1 MLKKFLKVVIASSL
15 AFCTLNFTSSSML
28 TNVNALEGTQ
38 STKEYELYP
47 IPHSI
52 HYTGQDFIL
61 RDNLNVVFGDGIDK
75 ETKERLKEVAALKK
89 LNVKNG
95 TEIGDTETTTNILV
109 GIYNSHDVA
118 DEYVKADKSALFAK
132 LDSYYLSIDN
142 GTIVVLGRDTD
153 AAFYGLTTLYHIFAQ
168 MDSRTIL
175 NLTIEDYAD
184 VKSRG
189 FIEGYYG
196 NPWSTSDRCDLM
208 KWGGYYKLN
217 SYFYAPKDDPK
228 HRTQWNVLYTD
239 DEIKN
244 KIDPLVKA
252 GNDSKCRFV
261 FALHPFPHGN
271 SFNFNNYDASL
282 AALKAKYK
290 QVIDRGARQ
299 IALLADDF
307 VNPGGENE
315 KKILNDLT
323 TWLKGEVKREYPD
336 MKTTIP
342 FVPFDYMGN
351 GSSAEFTPLKQTNPD
366 DVQIV
371 MTGGRI
377 WGEVTTN
384 FTNTFTQNTGRGP
397 YMWINWPCSDNSHSH
412 LIMGGYKTFL
422 HAGVNPSNIQGIIL
436 NPMQQSKPSKVAIF
450 GNATYSWHI
459 WTEDEADQ
467 AYEDSF
473 KYVDHNSAIE
483 TGASNAL
490 KELSKHMINQ
500 NMDGRVTKLEE
511 SVELKPILNDFVNKL
526 KNGTLTDEDYTKVRS
541 EFETLKDA
549 VKAFKTSGNEGLLE
563 REQMGV
569 FLDCW
574 EDTLDAVFAYLN
586 GVESAQKGDV
596 SGLLKYNSEGK
607 AAFDKSKGHK
617 FLYVDYYERAEVGV
631 QHIVPFINTLAEYC
645 TLQAE
650 VSMNP
655 NGITPEEKG
664 YKTNLVLENVGIRD
678 LNDGQLCDGVLGKTE
693 GTTAQKQVVEA
704 HLHHAGGNS
713 VLPGDYVQYNL
724 GKYDFVTGVDFAQAY
739 SLNGDA
745 IHEGHLE
752 YLNNKGKWIAIEGVT
767 INQQLHQD
775 IDLSDKKIYT
785 SAIRLVI
792 DGERPIWWR
801 LGEFKV
807 KTLTDVPSEKPSDEV
822 TLTVELEQLGVAGGA
837 LNNIVDGNTSTYAH
851 LNNDYSVLA
860 SGLPSSSD
868 NRSKDTIPVGA
879 KVKVNFSRAMKLDT
893 IKMTQDSGDKITN
906 GRVEYLGTDGQWH
919 ELETFSGAGAT
930 LTVNGNGVTATAIRF
945 ENTTD
950 ANNDT
955 YGTRKWWKLYE
966 IEVTEASAT
975 NPEDITKTIVANGVG
990 IALNSASYGP
1000 LEKIIDGDKG
1010 TFAHLNNDYTILPD
1024 HNNGGCKDTIPVNAN
1039 LTIEYSDVIRVGE
1052 IKLTQDGGDNV
1063 TKGVIEYFGT
1073 DGQWHEIQSFDNA
1086 SAELIVNGNG
1096 VLATKVRLVNL
1107 SDPQG
1112 DNFGTHKWWKVYEFE
1127 VEDLNL
1133 NASKNEGTTKYLYT
1147 NIEKSPILSNFND
1160 NLYQLTSGNI
1170 ELASGEYIGLEMT
1183 DIFKMESLSYD
1194 ITGLNNDLS
1203 IEYST
1208 NAIEWREINNK
1219 NDVVNKDARY
1229 IRIINNAQSNKA
1241 IVINQFELVYNQVS
1255 SPEFYKTNM
1264 GINAAYG
1271 TTQDMRNLKDSYKIF
1286 DGDLTTKACIGDY
1299 PVVDNGA
1306 TPAYVIFDLGQERTI
1321 HNLRYYV
1328 KETEKDYIRD
1338 AVFEVS
1344 NDPDGDN
1351 WVPVLTIGDG
1361 QENDSNDMNVVA
1373 KNYDELIHDSKNP
1386 GNMYKEGTVEDD
1398 SATGRYLRVRFTAPY
1413 RHRFP
1418 AFYEITINNGE
1429 YVSPESTR
1437 SIISENIEENGKL
1450 PSYML
1455 DGDYTTAY
1463 KSSAKNSSFRYVLS
1477 KPNGVRSVR
1486 IVSEGT
1492 PSQAEVYA
1500 KVYTK
1505 LNDGSFETED
1515 ILLGKLNQTV
1525 TEFNIPE
1532 DVTIKEMKVIWEDTI
1547 PEILEIAT
1555 SKNVE
1560 DTTEA
1565 RAALKALID
1574 QSVDTST
1581 WTDTSKKNYED
1592 ALSLANEVYNN
1603 AYASKVSIEN
1613 ATGQLRMAI
1622 EKPEIKYTG
1631 TELKA
1636 LLDTKVSNE
1645 EHYYT
1650 FASYNNYLE
1659 SYNLAKEAFEDKEN
1673 LSQKVA
1679 EKLILQLTE
1688 KKDKLEYSKYHKENA
1703 ILLLEKEDKLQRNA
1717 SDYTKVTFDAYT
1729 QAKEAIETAIEGDK
1743 TTPMTFKKLV
1753 EDLEKARDALISVV
1767 ELNEA
1772 IDEYKTYNG
1781 ELYTKVTF
1789 DAYTQ
1794 AINDGKK
1801 LLENGTKEEIA
1812 NQLKVINEK
1821 KQALVP
1827 NSDLLE
1833 EIIKDAMKV
1842 DGKNYTTDSYNKLQ
1856 KAIKDAKT
1864 AVENTTRDQYAM
1876 HAENITKAKTEL
1888 VNITAL
1894 KEIMSKVDKLDKSLY
1909 TKASYQIVADLMKDA
1924 NQVIIDGSEEDVTN
1938 MITKLQQAMDKLELS
1953 GTKVWK
1959 EYIQNLKL
1967 KDNADY
1973 TEESYKE
1980 YKQAYDDLMGM
1991 NEDLSLD
1998 QFNKVKVAY
2007 EETLET
2013 LVYKAA
2019 DYSKVQEILNKVPE
2033 DLSLFDTKK
2042 VEALN
2047 KVIASIDYNKNIKEQ
2062 KVVDQYAQDLQKA
2075 LDEVLKSLNQTD
2087 DNKNPN
2093 KPSIDSDVLGDKINI
2108 TNKEEPKVQ
2117 PNQTI
2122 NNKTTNNDKIIGAK
2136 TGDNVMIAPYV
2147 ILAICAIGVYMTIK
2161 KRKHG

>member
-1 MLKKFLKVVIASSL
+1 MLKKILKVVIASSL
-15 AFCTLNFTSSSML
+15 AFCTLNFTGKSML
-28 TNVNALEGTQ
+28 TNVQALEETQ

-52 HYTGQDFIL
+52 RYTGQDFIL
-61 RDNLNVVFGDGIDK
+61 RDNLNVVFGEGIDK
-75 ETKERLKEVAALKK
+75 ETKERLKEVAALKN

-95 TEIGDTETTTNILV
+95 TEIEDTNKTTNVLV
-109 GIYNSHDVA
+109 GIYNSGDVA
-118 DEYVKADKSALFAK
+118 DEYVKADKSTLFEK

-142 GTIVVLGRDTD
+142 GTIVILGKDTD

-208 KWGGYYKLN
+208 EWGGYYKLN

-271 SFNFNNYDASL
+271 SFNFNDYNASL

-315 KKILNDLT
+315 KRILNDLT
-323 TWLKGEVKREYPD
+323 AWLKGEVKREYPD

-351 GSSAEFTPLKQTNPD
+351 GSSAEFTPLKQTNPE

-377 WGEVTTN
+377 WGEVTTS
-384 FTNTFTQNTGRGP
+384 FTDTFTRNTGRGP

-422 HAGVNPSNIQGIIL
+422 HAGVSPSNIQGIIL

-450 GNATYSWHI
+450 GNAAYSWHI
-459 WTEDEADQ
+459 WTEAEADQ

-511 SVELKPILNDFVNKL
+511 SVELKPILNDFINKL
-526 KNGTLTDEDYTKVRS
+526 KDGTLTDEDYARVRE
-541 EFETLKDA
+541 EFEILKDA
-549 VKAFKTSGNEGLLE
+549 VKVFKASGNEGLLE

-574 EDTLDAVFAYLN
+574 EDTLDAIFAYIN
-586 GVESAQKGDV
+586 GVEAAQKGDV

-655 NGITPEEKG
+655 FGITPEEKG

-752 YLNNKGKWIAIEGVT
+752 YLDNKGKWITIEGVT
-767 INQQLHQD
+767 INRDLHQD
-775 IDLSDKKIYT
+775 IDLSDKNIYT

-807 KTLTDVPSEKPSDEV
+807 RTLTDVPSENPEDEV
-822 TLTVELEQLGVAGGA
+822 TLTVELEQLGIAGGA
-837 LNNIVDGNTSTYAH
+837 VNNIVDGNTTTFAH

-860 SGLPSSSD
+860 NGLPSSSD

-879 KVKVNFSRAMKLDT
+879 KVKVNFSRAMKLAT
-893 IKMTQDSGDKITN
+893 IKMTQDSGDKITE
-906 GRVEYLGTDGQWH
+906 GRIEYLGTDGQWH
-919 ELETFSGAGAT
+919 ELQTFSGAGAT
-930 LTVNGNGVTATAIRF
+930 LTVEGNGVTATAIRI

-950 ANNDT
+950 KNNDN

-966 IEVTEASAT
+966 IEVNEATAT
-975 NPEDITKTIVANGVG
+975 NPEDITKTVVANGVG
-990 IALNSASYGP
+990 IALNSSSYGP

-1010 TFAHLNNDYTILPD
+1010 TYAYLNNDYTVLPD

-1039 LTIEYSDVIRVGE
+1039 ITIEYSDAIRVGE
-1052 IKLTQDGGDNV
+1052 IKLTQDNGDKV
-1063 TKGVIEYFGT
+1063 IKGVIEYFGT
-1073 DGQWHEIQSFDNA
+1073 DGQWHEIHSFDNA
-1086 SAELIVNGNG
+1086 GAELVANGNG
-1096 VLATKVRLVNL
+1096 VSATKVRLVNL
-1107 SDPQG
+1107 GDPSNDG
-1112 DNFGTHKWWKVYEFE
+1112 FGTHKWWKVYEFE

-1133 NASKNEGTTKYLYT
+1133 NADQIGGTTEYLYT
-1147 NIEKSPILSNFND
+1147 NVEKSPILSRLED
-1160 NLYQLTSGNI
+1160 NLYQLTRGNI
-1170 ELASGEYIGLEMT
+1170 ELESGEYIGLEMT
-1183 DIFKMESLSYD
+1183 DIFKIEKLSYD
-1194 ITGLNNDLS
+1194 ISGLNNELS
-1203 IEYST
+1203 VEYST
-1208 NAIEWREINNK
+1208 NAIEWHRINNT

-1229 IRIINNAQSNKA
+1229 IRIVNNSNGKKALTINEFKMA
-1241 IVINQFELVYNQVS
+1241 YNQVS
-1255 SPEFYKTNM
+1255 SPQFYKTNM

-1299 PVVDNGA
+1299 QIVNNGA

-1338 AVFEVS
+1338 AIFEVS
-1344 NDPDGDN
+1344 NDPDGN
-1351 WVPVLTIGDG
+1351 SWAPVLTIGDG
-1361 QENDSNDMNVVA
+1361 QENDSSHMDVIA

-1386 GNMYKEGTVEDD
+1386 GNMYKEGIVEDD
-1398 SATGRYLRVRFTAPY
+1398 SAKGRYLRVRFTAPF

-1418 AFYEITINNGE
+1418 AFYEITINNNE
-1429 YVSPESTR
+1429 YVSPESSR
-1437 SIISENIEENGKL
+1437 SIVSEDIEENGKL

-1455 DGDYTTAY
+1455 DGDYTTSY
-1463 KSSAKNSSFRYVLS
+1463 KSSAKDSSFRYVLS
-1477 KPNGVRSVR
+1477 KPNGIRTVR
-1486 IVSEGT
+1486 IISEGT
-1492 PSQAEVYA
+1492 PSQANVYA
-1500 KVYTK
+1500 TVYTK
-1505 LNDGSFETED
+1505 LNEGSFETEE

-1532 DVTIKEMKVIWEDTI
+1532 NVTMKEIKVMWEDTI
-1547 PEILEIAT
+1547 PEIIEIAAY
-1555 SKNVE
+1555 KNVE
-1560 DTTEA
+1560 DVTEA
-1565 RAALKALID
+1565 RVALKALID
-1574 QSVDTST
+1574 QPVDLST
-1581 WTDTSKKNYED
+1581 WTDTSKKSYED
-1592 ALSLANEVYNN
+1592 ALSIANDVYNN
-1603 AYASKVSIEN
+1603 TYASKVSIEN
-1613 ATGQLRMAI
+1613 ITGQLRMAI
-1622 EKPEIKYTG
+1622 EKPEMKYTG

-1636 LLDTKVSNE
+1636 LLDAKVSNE

-1650 FASYNNYLE
+1650 MTSYNNYLE
-1659 SYNLAKEAFEDKEN
+1659 SYNIAKEAFEDKDN

-1679 EKLILQLTE
+1679 DKLILQLTE
-1688 KKDKLEYSKYHKENA
+1688 KRDALKYSNYHKENA
-1703 ILLLEKEDKLQRNA
+1703 ILLLEKENNLQKDA
-1717 SDYTKVTFDAYT
+1717 EDYTKATFDAYT
-1729 QAKEAIETAIEGDK
+1729 NAKEALETAVEDET
-1743 TTPMTFKKLV
+1743 TTPMTFKELIEKLENKGKSLV
-1753 EDLEKARDALISVV
+1753 SVV
-1767 ELNEA
+1767 ELKEVINEY
-1772 IDEYKTYNG
+1772 ETFNS

-1789 DAYTQ
+1789 DGYVQ
-1794 AINDGKK
+1794 AIDDGKK
-1801 LLENGTKEEIA
+1801 LLENGTTKEITDQIEAIH
-1812 NQLKVINEK
+1812 VK

-1833 EIIKDAMKV
+1833 DIIQDAMKV
-1842 DGKNYTTDSYNKLQ
+1842 DSKNYTIDSYNKLQ
-1856 KAIKDAKT
+1856 AAINDAQT
-1864 AVENTTRDQYAM
+1864 AVENTTRDQYDV
-1876 HAENITKAKTEL
+1876 HATNITNAKTAL

-1894 KEIMSKVDKLDKSLY
+1894 KDMMNKVNKLDESSY
-1909 TKASYQIVADLMKDA
+1909 TKESYQVVADMMKDTE
-1924 NQVIIDGSEEDVTN
+1924 QVIIDGNVQEVKEATTN
-1938 MITKLQQAMDKLELS
+1938 LRQAIDKLELS
-1953 GTKVWK
+1953 GTKAWK
-1959 EYIQNLKL
+1959 EYVQNLKL
-1967 KDNADY
+1967 KDSADY
-1973 TEESYKE
+1973 TVESYKE
-1980 YKQAYDDLMGM
+1980 YKQAYDNLVGM
-1991 NEDLSLD
+1991 NEDLSLVE
-1998 QFNKVKVAY
+1998 FNKVKFVY
-2007 EETLET
+2007 EEALEA
-2013 LVYKAA
+2013 LIYKTA
-2019 DYSKVQEILNKVPE
+2019 DYSKVQEILNKIPE
-2033 DLSLFDTKK
+2033 DLSAFDAKK

-2047 KVIASIDYNKNIKEQ
+2047 KIIATIDYNKKINEQ
-2062 KVVDQYAQDLQKA
+2062 KVVDQYAQNLQKA
-2075 LDEVLKSLNQTD
+2075 LDDVLKSFNQT
-2087 DNKNPN
+2087 NKPSED
-2093 KPSIDSDVLGDKINI
+2093 KPSIDSDVLG
-2108 TNKEEPKVQ
+2108 EEVDTTKKPTVQ
-2117 PNQTI
+2117 PKPNQP
-2122 NNKTTNNDKIIGAK
+2122 TNIKNVNGVK
-2136 TGDNVMIAPYV
+2136 TGDDVMIAPYA
-2147 ILAICAIGVYMTIK
+2147 ILAMCAIGVYMTLR
-2161 KRKHG
+2161 KRKQG